1 MSEFRTEI
9 YIIAADGEEH
19 EIPVTVDYD
28 AEYDP
33 GRVTGPWEDCYP
45 PSGDMTINSIEPVGE
60 WPDGITLNM
69 VSDMQLDFIKDDAWN
84 HYFRKGVDDDA

>member
-1 MSEFRTEI
+1 MSEFRTTI
-9 YIIAADGEEH
+9 YIYTPSGEEH

-28 AEYDP
+28 ATHDNGHAENPP
-33 GRVTGPWEDCYP
+33 GGN
-45 PSGDMTINSIEPVGE
+45 MTINSIEPVGD

-69 VSDMQLDFIKDDAWN
+69 VSDMQLDFIKADAWN

>member
-60 WPDGITLNM
+60 WPVGITLDM
-69 VSDMQLDFIKDDAWN
+69 ASDNQLEKIEDEAWE
-84 HYFRKGVDDDA
+84 HYHSKGVDDDA